1 MKQKILAMSLPI
13 LLLTGVGCSN
23 SEKENKPASAE
34 QQEKKSFILTLA
46 HSSED
51 LESIMKDLK
60 NLYKQDST
68 LKSVKES
75 YIISLDKMKDILSKI
90 YELDVDQKF
99 KEHEEELAEA
109 IRAYYQSIQY
119 QKEVAQK
126 DSEPNA
132 LDGKIKLEQSEDKFI
147 EVVNKMIDIEN
158 GEAPEKK
165 LEVKETNKPKL
176 EDLPIEPAKPA
187 YTENYMGKFGVA
199 MKQLLP
205 ELQKLIA
212 VGGNENLPSSD
223 RAMKIIENE
232 ATLKGIANELR
243 SYNPSEEY
251 NEVQAKVEEVPPKI
265 DKFIDLLTE
274 GLLSEDP
281 AKVRQASETFDFII
295 KTMNQ
300 AAEML
305 LEVDKNKQK

>member
-34 QQEKKSFILTLA
+34 QQEKKSFILILA

-126 DSEPNA
+126 DTEPNA

-187 YTENYMGKFGVA
+187 YTENYMGKFGLA

-243 SYNPSEEY
+243 SYNPSE
-251 NEVQAKVEEVPPKI
+251 
-265 DKFIDLLTE
+265 
-274 GLLSEDP
+274 
-281 AKVRQASETFDFII
+281 
-295 KTMNQ
+295 
-300 AAEML
+300 
-305 LEVDKNKQK
+305 